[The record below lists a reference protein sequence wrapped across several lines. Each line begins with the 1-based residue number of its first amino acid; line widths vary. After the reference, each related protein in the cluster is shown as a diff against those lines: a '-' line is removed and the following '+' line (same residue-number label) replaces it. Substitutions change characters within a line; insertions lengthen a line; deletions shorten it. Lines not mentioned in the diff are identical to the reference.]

1 VNHFVPRIHPQEE
14 IQKQFQAANANAI
27 PTVVVLLGMGG
38 CGKSQLALGNA
49 TSYNSHLLD

>member
-38 CGKSQLALGNA
+38 CGKSQLALENA